1 MPIQFFWNAYID
13 ENREVA
19 ILLLDVF
26 FLDIFTVIQLQI
38 AFEILLGNIW
48 PILLTSYSYCE
59 LENTLNL

>member
-1 MPIQFFWNAYID
+1 MHID

-26 FLDIFTVIQLQI
+26 FLHIFTVIQLQI
-38 AFEILLGNIW
+38 AFEILLGNIFDQSC
-48 PILLTSYSYCE
+48 LQAFYYSYCE